1 MFFKIL
7 FELLNIVK
15 YLLLIGF
22 IAFIAFP
29 LFPKFAIGLLVFAV
43 MYFISLMY
51 DESKKKHIEK
61 HW

>member
-22 IAFIAFP
+22 IVFIAFP

-43 MYFISLMY
+43 MYFISLIY

-61 HW
+61 H